1 MVKNLFLSGF
11 LPSVLRFC
19 DFDLAALEL
28 VGAVN
33 LLIRSLSPPFAVNFE
48 GEVGLF
54 PRNSS
59 CLGDLEF
66 FRCTKTSFQGDL
78 DRDRDLDLDVDAS
91 IDLGLSSVL
100 LLNNGFLTG
109 DNDLYLP
116 MALQIPL
123 GSTVSLVTSL
133 GL

>member
-1 MVKNLFLSGF
+1 MYQ
-11 LPSVLRFC
+11 
-19 DFDLAALEL
+19 
-28 VGAVN
+28 
-33 LLIRSLSPPFAVNFE
+33 NF
-48 GEVGLF
+48 F
-54 PRNSS
+54 S
-59 CLGDLEF
+59 
-66 FRCTKTSFQGDL
+66 QGDL

-123 GSTVSLVTSL
+123 GSTVSLVTSFGSVDCTTEFL
-133 GL
+133 IFNFPSD